1 MEREY
6 RQKKLEQVLKKCPD
20 QLRPSD
26 VPNWFPIGKNLVY
39 RLIAD
44 SKLRAHRMTYGYV
57 ILKEGFI
64 KYILDHCEESSRS
77 FTVKQKWEDEQWLPK

>member
-6 RQKKLEQVLKKCPD
+6 RRKKLERMLKKCPD

-39 RLIAD
+39 RLIAEGE
-44 SKLRAHRMTYGYV
+44 LRSYRMTYGY
-57 ILKEGFI
+57 IIRKEDFI
-64 KYILDHCEESSRS
+64 EYLLEHCDESRKYFS
-77 FTVKQKWEDEQWLPK
+77 VKQIREDEQ